1 MLGTVFQMAQVVAE
15 EITYRD
21 LERDGII
28 HPIHTPAHIAQI
40 NKILVFFYFFIFLF
54 FYFFMLVASINA
66 FIVPLHIYMF
76 INVKQHQ
83 L

>member
-40 NKILVFFYFFIFLF
+40 NKILVFFYLF
-54 FYFFMLVASINA
+54 YVSGI
-66 FIVPLHIYMF
+66 H
-76 INVKQHQ
+76 
-83 L
+83 

>member
-1 MLGTVFQMAQVVAE
+1 MAQVVAE

-40 NKILVFFYFFIFLF
+40 NKILVFFYFF
-54 FYFFMLVASINA
+54 MLVASISA

>member
-1 MLGTVFQMAQVVAE
+1 MAQVVAE

-40 NKILVFFYFFIFLF
+40 NKILVFF
-54 FYFFMLVASINA
+54 MLVASISA